1 METFQ
6 SKNQFGVRNYYDIIE
21 ETITK
26 LWMKNEA
33 VNAEWKRR
41 ERERSD
47 RMMTYSVSWRADCKS
62 I

>member
-6 SKNQFGVRNYYDIIE
+6 SRNQFGVRNYYDIIE

-33 VNAEWKRR
+33 VNAEWKRG
-41 ERERSD
+41 ERARI
-47 RMMTYSVSWRADCKS
+47 MAYPVADSLS

>member
-6 SKNQFGVRNYYDIIE
+6 SRNQFGVRNYYDIIE

-33 VNAEWKRR
+33 VNAERKRG
-41 ERERSD
+41 ERA
-47 RMMTYSVSWRADCKS
+47 RMMAYPVADSWRADSLS